1 MSDRMLNVNTAT
13 VEELKLIPG
22 VGDKIA
28 QLILRFKEIYGV
40 VRKAALILALRGDIS
55 PDVLDQIDFLVP
67 RMDDLFEIDIECLP
81 AVPKTNSW
89 EKPMVSFNKQ
99 QMASR
104 RSSPHESRSRSPESQ
119 DNLLEFYEKMSSPVE
134 KTLALLKKEFS
145 DNDGVHS
152 SRTSHTSPVNKKGDK
167 RPLLGSRQTHTSNDR
182 TTCGS
187 KSTGGPSASSR
198 VKSKL
203 STARDSRSRCYS
215 GSRSPDSHRSAIKQK
230 TTKTRKSSESRSRS
244 PSSKK
249 VARQHK
255 KIKTRNSSR
264 SRSGGRKPR
273 SNRSYS
279 RSSSGS
285 TSRWHSKRSYRKVV
299 KKNRSSSR
307 SGSRSSSVR
316 YHSMKSKKSHKSSQ
330 ADSRSSSRSP
340 SQSVGRGSTSRTGH
354 HSKRKVVRKNRKS
367 RSDSRSTRHSRKSVL
382 KHGKN
387 KTHRQSRS
395 TSRSSSRSSSRSLS
409 SHSRFHKGHTRSQ
422 KMTHS
427 NRHKKRH
434 NSSSSTSSSSSP
446 SPLKVKVTLDQKVKI
461 VEVKKI
467 IQFYFSVSLKVK
479 VTPSQKV
486 KVEER
491 SKGQRLSSSHSR
503 SRSHGRKKT
512 RSHKSK
518 RSKRQASTSSD
529 SDISDHRHSY
539 RHGNPG
545 KHPKALRFDGKTN
558 WLSFKK
564 KFNSYRKVMK
574 WSETESKDYLMWSLE
589 GKALDFFTITSD
601 IEKYS
606 FRKIIKRLEA
616 RFGVKE
622 LTETSKVKFQQTS
635 QRPDESL
642 EDWAD
647 RVMTLATPA
656 FVDFPED
663 HLKQEA
669 IAKFSQGCCDK
680 DAGKHACFEHPS
692 TMEEALNLVKHHQ
705 YISQGVDGK
714 QSKKG
719 NDVSVNAVQSTS
731 EDRSEQL
738 IASALKEFASKL
750 QVSPQPYQQSAD
762 EKWKSSVQCFFC
774 KNFGHFKKECR
785 IYQSWL
791 QKQQSKA
798 DNLSDHG
805 QDKESTYDTYQ
816 IGKVSLLKRK
826 KIDPQHSKESKFI
839 DRASCSKYITDS
851 DSMVPKPAGT
861 NSKSRLKKRSQAKN
875 VAVDSGTSSTKTYQ
889 KMFQGGTF
897 SNKRDQNLQDGTSS
911 TKTDQKFQDR
921 NLQGGTSS
929 TKTDQKFQDRNLQ
942 DGTSSTKT
950 DQKFQD
956 RNLQGG
962 TSGTKTDQKFQDR
975 NLQVGTSSTKTDQK
989 FQDRNLQV
997 GTSSTKTD
1005 QKFQDRNLQ
1014 VGTSSTKTDQKF
1026 QDRNLQVGTS
1036 GTKTDQKFQDRNL
1049 QDGTSSAKTDQK
1061 FQDGNLQVGT
1071 SSTKTDQKFQDRN
1084 LQVGTSSTKTDQKFQ
1099 DRNLQVGTSS
1109 TKTDQKFQDRNLQ
1122 GGTSGT
1128 KTDQKFQDRNL
1139 QDGTSCTKTNQK
1151 FQDGNLQDGT
1161 SSAKTVPKF
1170 QDGTS
1175 STKTDRDL
1183 QDGTSSAKTV
1193 RKFQDGTSSTKT
1205 DRNLQ
1210 DGTSSAKTVPKF
1222 QDGTSSTKTDR
1233 NLQDG
1238 TSSAKTVPKFQDGTS
1253 STKTDRNLQDGT
1265 SSAKTVRKFQDGTSS
1280 TKTDGN
1286 LQDGTSSAKTVPKF
1300 QDGTSSTR
1308 TDKKLQDGTSS
1319 AKTVR
1324 NFQDDTYCTKT
1335 DGEFLNYKREESVYI
1350 HQVRAGSS
1358 FVQLKV
1364 GSIDINARIDSGAEI
1379 TILLS
1384 KIYEKLYKAPAKVKE
1399 VGLQMADKDTV
1410 MKGFIIQPLKM
1421 KLGNQCFSER
1431 VYVASIGEDM
1441 LLGHDLLH
1449 HLGVCLD
1456 MRTDTLILNEEQIPV
1471 TTSFNNNTPTVARV
1485 SVKQKV
1491 RLPPNTRSRKQH
1503 QSIGRASSSPV
1514 FYRQK

>member
-1 MSDRMLNVNTAT
+1 MSDRMLNANTAT
-13 VEELKLIPG
+13 AEELKGIPG
-22 VGDKIA
+22 VNDKIA

-40 VRKAALILALRGDIS
+40 VRKEALILALRGDIS
-55 PDVLDQIDFLVP
+55 PDVLDQIDFSLP
-67 RMDDLFEIDIECLP
+67 RIDDPFDLDCLP
-81 AVPKTNSW
+81 AVPETNLW
-89 EKPMVSFNKQ
+89 EKPMVSFKKQ

-104 RSSPHESRSRSPESQ
+104 RSSPHESRSRSPESL

-145 DNDGVHS
+145 DKDELHS
-152 SRTSHTSPVNKKGDK
+152 SRTSHTSPVNKNGDK
-167 RPLLGSRQTHTSNDR
+167 RQLLGSRQTHTSNDR

-187 KSTGGPSASSR
+187 KSTGGTSASSR

-203 STARDSRSRCYS
+203 STARDSRSRCSS

-249 VARQHK
+249 VARQQK

-264 SRSGGRKPR
+264 SRSGGRKSR

-279 RSSSGS
+279 RSSSRS
-285 TSRWHSKRSYRKVV
+285 KSRSGHHSKRSYRKVV

-316 YHSMKSKKSHKSSQ
+316 YHSRKSKKSHKRSR

-340 SQSVGRGSTSRTGH
+340 SQSVRQGSTSRTGHHSKRKVVRKNRKSRSSSRSPSQSVGQSSTPRTGH

-387 KTHRQSRS
+387 KTHRRSRS

-409 SHSRFHKGHTRSQ
+409 SHSRFHKRHTRSQ
-422 KMTHS
+422 KMTHR

-434 NSSSSTSSSSSP
+434 NSSSSTSSYSSP
-446 SPLKVKVTLDQKVKI
+446 SPSRSRSHWTKRPESRKSKRSSSSSSQ
-461 VEVKKI
+461 
-467 IQFYFSVSLKVK
+467 S
-479 VTPSQKV
+479 PSRSRSHQAK
-486 KVEER
+486 R
-491 SKGQRLSSSHSR
+491 SKSRKSKRSSSSHSR

-518 RSKRQASTSSD
+518 RSKRQASSSSD
-529 SDISDHRHSY
+529 SDISYHRHSY
-539 RHGNPG
+539 RHGNPR

-606 FRKIIKRLEA
+606 FRRIVKKLEA

-622 LTETSKVKFQQTS
+622 LTETSKVKFQQAS

-647 RVMTLATPA
+647 RVMTVATPA
-656 FVDFPED
+656 FVDLPED
-663 HLKQEA
+663 HFKQEA

-705 YISQGVDGK
+705 YISQAVDGK

-731 EDRSEQL
+731 EDRIEQL
-738 IASALKEFASKL
+738 IASALEEFANKL
-750 QVSPQPYQQSAD
+750 QVSQQPYHQLSVNKTQQSAD
-762 EKWKSSVQCFFC
+762 EKWRSSLQCFFC
-774 KNFGHFKKECR
+774 KNFGHFKRECR
-785 IYQSWL
+785 VYQSWL

-798 DNLSDHG
+798 DNLSDQG
-805 QDKESTYDTYQ
+805 QDKECTYDTYQ

-826 KIDPQHSKESKFI
+826 NIEPQRSKESRVI

-851 DSMVPKPAGT
+851 DSMAPKPAGT
-861 NSKSRLKKRSQAKN
+861 NSKSRLKKISQAKK
-875 VAVDSGTSSTKTYQ
+875 VAVDSGTSSTKTVQ
-889 KMFQGGTF
+889 EMF
-897 SNKRDQNLQDGTSS
+897 QDGTSS
-911 TKTDQKFQDR
+911 TKTDRNLQDGTSSTRTEQKFQDGNLQGGTFSSKTEQKFQNR

-929 TKTDQKFQDRNLQ
+929 TKTDQKFQDRNIQGGTSSTKTEQKFQNRNLQ
-942 DGTSSTKT
+942 GGTSCTKTEQKFQNRNLQGGTSSTKTEQKFQNRNLQGGTSSTKTEQKFQNRNLQGGTSSTKT

-956 RNLQGG
+956 
-962 TSGTKTDQKFQDR
+962 SIF
-975 NLQVGTSSTKTDQK
+975 ST
-989 FQDRNLQV
+989 N
-997 GTSSTKTD
+997 
-1005 QKFQDRNLQ
+1005 
-1014 VGTSSTKTDQKF
+1014 
-1026 QDRNLQVGTS
+1026 
-1036 GTKTDQKFQDRNL
+1036 
-1049 QDGTSSAKTDQK
+1049 
-1061 FQDGNLQVGT
+1061 
-1071 SSTKTDQKFQDRN
+1071 
-1084 LQVGTSSTKTDQKFQ
+1084 
-1099 DRNLQVGTSS
+1099 
-1109 TKTDQKFQDRNLQ
+1109 
-1122 GGTSGT
+1122 
-1128 KTDQKFQDRNL
+1128 
-1139 QDGTSCTKTNQK
+1139 
-1151 FQDGNLQDGT
+1151 
-1161 SSAKTVPKF
+1161 
-1170 QDGTS
+1170 
-1175 STKTDRDL
+1175 
-1183 QDGTSSAKTV
+1183 
-1193 RKFQDGTSSTKT
+1193 T

-1222 QDGTSSTKTDR
+1222 QEGTSSTKTDG

-1238 TSSAKTVPKFQDGTS
+1238 TSSAKTVP
-1253 STKTDRNLQDGT
+1253 
-1265 SSAKTVRKFQDGTSS
+1265 KFQDGTSS

-1308 TDKKLQDGTSS
+1308 KDKKLQDGTSS

-1335 DGEFLNYKREESVYI
+1335 DGEFLNYKREEGVYI

-1364 GSIDINARIDSGAEI
+1364 GSIDVNARIDSGAEI
-1379 TILLS
+1379 TILSS
-1384 KIYEKLYKAPAKVKE
+1384 KIYEKLSKAPAKVKE

-1431 VYVASIGEDM
+1431 VYVASIGDDM

-1456 MRTDTLILNEEQIPV
+1456 LRTDTLILNEEQIPV
-1471 TTSFNNNTPTVARV
+1471 TTSFNNSTLTVARG

-1503 QSIGRASSSPV
+1503 QSIGRASSSPM
-1514 FYRQK
+1514 FHGQK

>member
-1 MSDRMLNVNTAT
+1 MSDRMLNANTAT
-13 VEELKLIPG
+13 AEELKGIPG
-22 VGDKIA
+22 VNDKIA

-40 VRKAALILALRGDIS
+40 VRKEALILALRGDIS
-55 PDVLDQIDFLVP
+55 PDVLDQIDFSLP
-67 RMDDLFEIDIECLP
+67 RIDDPFDLNCLP
-81 AVPKTNSW
+81 AVPKTNLW
-89 EKPMVSFNKQ
+89 EKPMVSFKKQ

-104 RSSPHESRSRSPESQ
+104 RSSPHESRSRSPESL

-145 DNDGVHS
+145 DKDELHS
-152 SRTSHTSPVNKKGDK
+152 SRTSHTSPVNKKSDK
-167 RPLLGSRQTHTSNDR
+167 RQLLGSGQTHTSNDQ

-203 STARDSRSRCYS
+203 STARDSTSRCSS

-244 PSSKK
+244 HSPSSKK
-249 VARQHK
+249 VARQQK
-255 KIKTRNSSR
+255 KIKIRSSSR
-264 SRSGGRKPR
+264 SRSGGRKSR

-285 TSRWHSKRSYRKVV
+285 TSRSGHHSKRSYRKVV

-316 YHSMKSKKSHKSSQ
+316 YHPMKSKKSHKRSR

-340 SQSVGRGSTSRTGH
+340 SQSVGQGSTSRTGH

-367 RSDSRSTRHSRKSVL
+367 RSDSRSKRHSRKSVL
-382 KHGKN
+382 KNGK
-387 KTHRQSRS
+387 KSHRRSRS
-395 TSRSSSRSSSRSLS
+395 TSRSSARSNSRSSS
-409 SHSRFHKGHTRSQ
+409 SHSRSHKRHTRSQ
-422 KMTHS
+422 KMKHS

-434 NSSSSTSSSSSP
+434 NSSSSMSSSSSRSP
-446 SPLKVKVTLDQKVKI
+446 SRSRSHRTK
-461 VEVKKI
+461 
-467 IQFYFSVSLKVK
+467 
-479 VTPSQKV
+479 
-486 KVEER
+486 R
-491 SKGQRLSSSHSR
+491 SKSRKSKRSSSSSSQSPSRSRSHQAKRSKSRKSKRSSSSHSR
-503 SRSHGRKKT
+503 SRSHGRRKT

-518 RSKRQASTSSD
+518 RSKRQVSSSSD

-539 RHGNPG
+539 RHGNPR

-558 WLSFKK
+558 WLSFKR

-589 GKALDFFTITSD
+589 GEALDFFTITSD
-601 IEKYS
+601 IERYS
-606 FRKIIKRLEA
+606 FRRIIKKLEA

-622 LTETSKVKFQQTS
+622 LTETSKVKFQQAS

-656 FVDFPED
+656 FVDLPED

-705 YISQGVDGK
+705 YISQAVDGK

-719 NDVSVNAVQSTS
+719 NDVLVNAVQSTS
-731 EDRSEQL
+731 EDRIEQL
-738 IASALKEFASKL
+738 IASALEEFANKL
-750 QVSPQPYQQSAD
+750 QVSQQPYHQLSVNKTQQSAD

-774 KNFGHFKKECR
+774 KNFGHFKRECR
-785 IYQSWL
+785 VYQSWL

-798 DNLSDHG
+798 DNLSDQG
-805 QDKESTYDTYQ
+805 QDKQSTYDTYQ

-826 KIDPQHSKESKFI
+826 NIEPQHSKESKVI
-839 DRASCSKYITDS
+839 ERASCSKYITDS
-851 DSMVPKPAGT
+851 DSMAPKPAGT
-861 NSKSRLKKRSQAKN
+861 NSKSRLKKTDQKFQDRNLQG
-875 VAVDSGTSSTKTYQ
+875 GTSSTKTEQ
-889 KMFQGGTF
+889 KFQDRNLQGGTSSTKAEQKF
-897 SNKRDQNLQDGTSS
+897 QDRNLQGGTSSTKTDHKFQDGNLQDGTSSTKTEQKFQDRNLQDGTSS
-911 TKTDQKFQDR
+911 TKTDQKFQDGNLQGGTSSTKTDQKFQDGNLQDGTSSTKTEQKFQDR

-929 TKTDQKFQDRNLQ
+929 TKTDQKFQDGNLQ

-950 DQKFQD
+950 VPKF
-956 RNLQGG
+956 
-962 TSGTKTDQKFQDR
+962 
-975 NLQVGTSSTKTDQK
+975 
-989 FQDRNLQV
+989 
-997 GTSSTKTD
+997 
-1005 QKFQDRNLQ
+1005 
-1014 VGTSSTKTDQKF
+1014 
-1026 QDRNLQVGTS
+1026 
-1036 GTKTDQKFQDRNL
+1036 
-1049 QDGTSSAKTDQK
+1049 QDGTSS
-1061 FQDGNLQVGT
+1061 
-1071 SSTKTDQKFQDRN
+1071 
-1084 LQVGTSSTKTDQKFQ
+1084 
-1099 DRNLQVGTSS
+1099 
-1109 TKTDQKFQDRNLQ
+1109 
-1122 GGTSGT
+1122 
-1128 KTDQKFQDRNL
+1128 
-1139 QDGTSCTKTNQK
+1139 TNT
-1151 FQDGNLQDGT
+1151 DGNLQDGT

-1175 STKTDRDL
+1175 STKTH
-1183 QDGTSSAKTV
+1183 
-1193 RKFQDGTSSTKT
+1193 
-1205 DRNLQ
+1205 RNLQ

-1222 QDGTSSTKTDR
+1222 QDGTCSTKKDR
-1233 NLQDG
+1233 
-1238 TSSAKTVPKFQDGTS
+1238 K
-1253 STKTDRNLQDGT
+1253 LQDGT
-1265 SSAKTVRKFQDGTSS
+1265 SSAKTVRKIQDGTFS

-1286 LQDGTSSAKTVPKF
+1286 LQG
-1300 QDGTSSTR
+1300 GTSSTKIDPKFQEGAFSTK
-1308 TDKKLQDGTSS
+1308 TDKKLQEGTFS
-1319 AKTVR
+1319 AKAVR

-1335 DGEFLNYKREESVYI
+1335 DGEFLNYKREEGVYI

-1379 TILLS
+1379 TILSS
-1384 KIYEKLYKAPAKVKE
+1384 KIYEKLNKAPAKVKD

-1431 VYVASIGEDM
+1431 VYVASIGDDM

-1503 QSIGRASSSPV
+1503 QSIGRASRSPM
-1514 FYRQK
+1514 FHRQK

>member
-1 MSDRMLNVNTAT
+1 MSDRMLNANTAT
-13 VEELKLIPG
+13 AEELKGIPG
-22 VGDKIA
+22 VNDKIA

-40 VRKAALILALRGDIS
+40 VRKEALILALRGDVS
-55 PDVLDQIDFLVP
+55 PDVLDQIDFSLP
-67 RMDDLFEIDIECLP
+67 RIDDPFDLDCLP
-81 AVPKTNSW
+81 AVPKTNLL
-89 EKPMVSFNKQ
+89 EKPMVSFKKQ

-104 RSSPHESRSRSPESQ
+104 RSSPHESRSRSPESLN
-119 DNLLEFYEKMSSPVE
+119 NLLEFYEKMSSPVE

-145 DNDGVHS
+145 DKDELHS

-167 RPLLGSRQTHTSNDR
+167 RQLLGSRQTYTSDDR

-187 KSTGGPSASSR
+187 KSTSGPSASSR

-203 STARDSRSRCYS
+203 STARDSRSRCSS

-249 VARQHK
+249 VARQQK

-264 SRSGGRKPR
+264 SRSGRRKSR
-273 SNRSYS
+273 LNRSYS
-279 RSSSGS
+279 RSSSRS
-285 TSRWHSKRSYRKVV
+285 KSRSGHHLKRSYRKVE

-316 YHSMKSKKSHKSSQ
+316 YHSRKSKKSHKSSQ

-382 KHGKN
+382 KHGKS
-387 KTHRQSRS
+387 KSHRRSRS
-395 TSRSSSRSSSRSLS
+395 TSRSSSRSNSRSSS
-409 SHSRFHKGHTRSQ
+409 SHSRSHKGHTRSQ
-422 KMTHS
+422 KVKHKS
-427 NRHKKRH
+427 RHKNRHH
-434 NSSSSTSSSSSP
+434 SSSSTSSSSCRSP
-446 SPLKVKVTLDQKVKI
+446 SRSRSHRTK
-461 VEVKKI
+461 
-467 IQFYFSVSLKVK
+467 
-479 VTPSQKV
+479 
-486 KVEER
+486 R
-491 SKGQRLSSSHSR
+491 SKSRKLKRSSSSSSQSPSRSRSHRTKRSKSRKLKRSSSSQSPSRSRSHRTKRSKSRKSKRSSSSSHSR
-503 SRSHGRKKT
+503 SRSQGRKKT
-512 RSHKSK
+512 RSHKSR
-518 RSKRQASTSSD
+518 RSKRHASLSSD
-529 SDISDHRHSY
+529 SDSSYHRHSY
-539 RHGNPG
+539 RHGNPR

-601 IEKYS
+601 IERYS
-606 FRKIIKRLEA
+606 FRKIIKKLEA

-622 LTETSKVKFQQTS
+622 LTETSKVKFQQAS

-656 FVDFPED
+656 FVDLPED

-705 YISQGVDGK
+705 YISQAVDGK
-714 QSKKG
+714 QSKKE

-731 EDRSEQL
+731 EDRIEQL
-738 IASALKEFASKL
+738 IASAIEEFANKL
-750 QVSPQPYQQSAD
+750 QVRQQPYHQPAVNKTQQSAD

-774 KNFGHFKKECR
+774 KNFGHLKRECR
-785 IYQSWL
+785 VYQSWL

-798 DNLSDHG
+798 DNLSDQG
-805 QDKESTYDTYQ
+805 QGKESTYDTFQ

-826 KIDPQHSKESKFI
+826 NIEPQHSKESKVI
-839 DRASCSKYITDS
+839 ERASCSKYTTDS
-851 DSMVPKPAGT
+851 DSMAPKPTGT

-875 VAVDSGTSSTKTYQ
+875 VAVDSGTSSTKTVQ

-897 SNKRDQNLQDGTSS
+897 STKTDRTLQDGTSSTKTEQKFQNRNLQGGTSSTKTEQKFQNRNLQDGTSSTKTEQKFQDRNLQDGTSSTKTDQKFQNRNLQDGTSSTKTEQKFQDRNLQDGTSS

-929 TKTDQKFQDRNLQ
+929 TKTDQKFQDGNLQ
-942 DGTSSTKT
+942 DGTSSTKTDQKFQDGNLQDGTSSTKTEQKFQDGNLQGGTSSTKTDQKFQDGNLQGGTSSTKT

-962 TSGTKTDQKFQDR
+962 TS
-975 NLQVGTSSTKTDQK
+975 STKTD
-989 FQDRNLQV
+989 
-997 GTSSTKTD
+997 
-1005 QKFQDRNLQ
+1005 
-1014 VGTSSTKTDQKF
+1014 
-1026 QDRNLQVGTS
+1026 
-1036 GTKTDQKFQDRNL
+1036 
-1049 QDGTSSAKTDQK
+1049 
-1061 FQDGNLQVGT
+1061 
-1071 SSTKTDQKFQDRN
+1071 
-1084 LQVGTSSTKTDQKFQ
+1084 
-1099 DRNLQVGTSS
+1099 
-1109 TKTDQKFQDRNLQ
+1109 
-1122 GGTSGT
+1122 
-1128 KTDQKFQDRNL
+1128 
-1139 QDGTSCTKTNQK
+1139 QK

-1161 SSAKTVPKF
+1161 SSTKTDQKF
-1170 QDGTS
+1170 QDGN
-1175 STKTDRDL
+1175 L
-1183 QDGTSSAKTV
+1183 
-1193 RKFQDGTSSTKT
+1193 QDGTSSTKT

-1233 NLQDG
+1233 KLQDGTSSAETVPKFQEGTSSTKTDGNLQDG
-1238 TSSAKTVPKFQDGTS
+1238 TSSAKTVPMFQDGTS
-1253 STKTDRNLQDGT
+1253 STKTN
-1265 SSAKTVRKFQDGTSS
+1265 
-1280 TKTDGN
+1280 GN

-1308 TDKKLQDGTSS
+1308 KDKKLQEGTFS

-1335 DGEFLNYKREESVYI
+1335 DGEFLNYKREEGVYI

-1379 TILLS
+1379 TILSS

-1503 QSIGRASSSPV
+1503 QSIGRASSSPM
-1514 FYRQK
+1514 FHRQK

>member
-1 MSDRMLNVNTAT
+1 MSDRMLNANTAT
-13 VEELKLIPG
+13 AEELKGIPG
-22 VGDKIA
+22 VNDKIA

-40 VRKAALILALRGDIS
+40 VRKETLILALRGDIS
-55 PDVLDQIDFLVP
+55 PDVLDQIDFSLP
-67 RMDDLFEIDIECLP
+67 RIDDPFDLNCLP
-81 AVPKTNSW
+81 AVPKTNLW
-89 EKPMVSFNKQ
+89 EKPMVLFKKQ

-104 RSSPHESRSRSPESQ
+104 RSSPHESRSRSPESL

-145 DNDGVHS
+145 DKDELHS

-167 RPLLGSRQTHTSNDR
+167 RQLLGSRQ

-203 STARDSRSRCYS
+203 STARDSRSRCSS

-249 VARQHK
+249 VARQQK

-264 SRSGGRKPR
+264 SGGRKSR
-273 SNRSYS
+273 LNRSYS
-279 RSSSGS
+279 RSSSRSKSGS
-285 TSRWHSKRSYRKVV
+285 GHHLKKSYRKVE

-307 SGSRSSSVR
+307 SSSVR
-316 YHSMKSKKSHKSSQ
+316 YHLRKSKKSHKSSQ

-340 SQSVGRGSTSRTGH
+340 SQSVGRGSTSR
-354 HSKRKVVRKNRKS
+354 
-367 RSDSRSTRHSRKSVL
+367 
-382 KHGKN
+382 
-387 KTHRQSRS
+387 S
-395 TSRSSSRSSSRSLS
+395 TSRSSSRSNSRSSS
-409 SHSRFHKGHTRSQ
+409 SHSRSHKRHTRSQ
-422 KMTHS
+422 KMKHS

-446 SPLKVKVTLDQKVKI
+446 SPSRSRSHWTK
-461 VEVKKI
+461 
-467 IQFYFSVSLKVK
+467 
-479 VTPSQKV
+479 
-486 KVEER
+486 R
-491 SKGQRLSSSHSR
+491 SKSRKSKRSSSSSSQSPSKSRSHRTKRSKSRKSKRSSSSSHSR

-512 RSHKSK
+512 RSHKSR
-518 RSKRQASTSSD
+518 RSKRHASSSSD
-529 SDISDHRHSY
+529 SDSSYHRHSY
-539 RHGNPG
+539 QHGNPR

-606 FRKIIKRLEA
+606 FRRIIKKLEA

-622 LTETSKVKFQQTS
+622 LTETSKVKFQQAS

-656 FVDFPED
+656 FVDLPED

-705 YISQGVDGK
+705 YISQAVDGK

-731 EDRSEQL
+731 EDRIEQL
-738 IASALKEFASKL
+738 IASALEEFANKL
-750 QVSPQPYQQSAD
+750 QVSQQPYHQLSVNKTQQSAD
-762 EKWKSSVQCFFC
+762 EKWKSSAQCFFC
-774 KNFGHFKKECR
+774 KNFGHLKRECR
-785 IYQSWL
+785 VYQSWL

-798 DNLSDHG
+798 DNLSDQG
-805 QDKESTYDTYQ
+805 QDKESTYDTFQ

-826 KIDPQHSKESKFI
+826 NLEPQHSKESKLI
-839 DRASCSKYITDS
+839 DRASCPKYITDS
-851 DSMVPKPAGT
+851 DSMAPKPAGT

-875 VAVDSGTSSTKTYQ
+875 VAVDSGTSSTKTDQ
-889 KMFQGGTF
+889 KFQDG
-897 SNKRDQNLQDGTSS
+897 NLQGGTSS

-929 TKTDQKFQDRNLQ
+929 TKTDQKFQDGNLQGGTSSTKTDQKFQDGNLQGGTSSTKTDQKFQDGNLQGGTSSTKTDRKFQDRNLQ
-942 DGTSSTKT
+942 DGTSSTKTEQKFQARNLQGGTYSTKT

-962 TSGTKTDQKFQDR
+962 TSCTKTDQKFQDGNLQGGTSSTKTDRKFQDR
-975 NLQVGTSSTKTDQK
+975 NLQGGTSCTKTEQKFQNRNLQGGTSSTKTDQK
-989 FQDRNLQV
+989 FQE

-1005 QKFQDRNLQ
+1005 
-1014 VGTSSTKTDQKF
+1014 G
-1026 QDRNLQVGTS
+1026 
-1036 GTKTDQKFQDRNL
+1036 NL
-1049 QDGTSSAKTDQK
+1049 QDGTSSAETVPK
-1061 FQDGNLQVGT
+1061 FQDGT
-1071 SSTKTDQKFQDRN
+1071 SSTKTDGNLQDGTSSAETVPKFQE
-1084 LQVGTSSTKTDQKFQ
+1084 GTSSTKT
-1099 DRNLQVGTSS
+1099 
-1109 TKTDQKFQDRNLQ
+1109 
-1122 GGTSGT
+1122 
-1128 KTDQKFQDRNL
+1128 
-1139 QDGTSCTKTNQK
+1139 
-1151 FQDGNLQDGT
+1151 DGNLQDGT
-1161 SSAKTVPKF
+1161 SSAKTVPMF

-1175 STKTDRDL
+1175 STKT
-1183 QDGTSSAKTV
+1183 
-1193 RKFQDGTSSTKT
+1193 
-1205 DRNLQ
+1205 N
-1210 DGTSSAKTVPKF
+1210 
-1222 QDGTSSTKTDR
+1222 
-1233 NLQDG
+1233 
-1238 TSSAKTVPKFQDGTS
+1238 
-1253 STKTDRNLQDGT
+1253 
-1265 SSAKTVRKFQDGTSS
+1265 
-1280 TKTDGN
+1280 GN

-1308 TDKKLQDGTSS
+1308 KDKKLQEGTFS

-1324 NFQDDTYCTKT
+1324 NFPDDTYCTKT
-1335 DGEFLNYKREESVYI
+1335 DGEFLNYKREEGVYI

-1379 TILLS
+1379 TILSS

-1399 VGLQMADKDTV
+1399 VGLQMADKDTL

-1491 RLPPNTRSRKQH
+1491 RLPPSTRSRKQH
-1503 QSIGRASSSPV
+1503 QSIGRASSSPM
-1514 FYRQK
+1514 FHRQK

>member
-1 MSDRMLNVNTAT
+1 MSDRMLNANTAT
-13 VEELKLIPG
+13 AEELKGIPG
-22 VGDKIA
+22 VNDKIA

-40 VRKAALILALRGDIS
+40 VRKEALILALQGDIS
-55 PDVLDQIDFLVP
+55 PDVLDQIDFSLP
-67 RMDDLFEIDIECLP
+67 RIDDPFDLDCLP
-81 AVPKTNSW
+81 AVPKTNFW
-89 EKPMVSFNKQ
+89 EKRMVSFNKQ

-104 RSSPHESRSRSPESQ
+104 QSSPHESRSRSPESL
-119 DNLLEFYEKMSSPVE
+119 DNLLEFYEKMSSPFE

-145 DNDGVHS
+145 DKEELHP

-167 RPLLGSRQTHTSNDR
+167 RQLLGSRQTHTSNDR

-203 STARDSRSRCYS
+203 STARDSRSRCSS

-249 VARQHK
+249 VARQQK

-264 SRSGGRKPR
+264 SGGRKSR

-279 RSSSGS
+279 RSSSRS
-285 TSRWHSKRSYRKVV
+285 KSRSGHHSKRSYRKVV

-307 SGSRSSSVR
+307 SSSVR
-316 YHSMKSKKSHKSSQ
+316 YHSRKSKKSHKRSR
-330 ADSRSSSRSP
+330 ADSSSRSP
-340 SQSVGRGSTSRTGH
+340 SQSVGQDSTSRTRH

-382 KHGKN
+382 KHW
-387 KTHRQSRS
+387 KTQRRSRS

-409 SHSRFHKGHTRSQ
+409 SHSRSHKGHTRSQ
-422 KMTHS
+422 KMKHR

-434 NSSSSTSSSSSP
+434 NSSSSTSSSSSL
-446 SPLKVKVTLDQKVKI
+446 SP
-461 VEVKKI
+461 
-467 IQFYFSVSLKVK
+467 
-479 VTPSQKV
+479 
-486 KVEER
+486 
-491 SKGQRLSSSHSR
+491 SR
-503 SRSHGRKKT
+503 SRSHWTKRSKSRKSKRSSSSSSQSPSRSRSHQAKRSKSRKSKRSSSSYSRSRSQSRKKT

-518 RSKRQASTSSD
+518 RSKSQTSSSSD

-539 RHGNPG
+539 RHGNPR

-564 KFNSYRKVMK
+564 KFNSYRKVMV

-606 FRKIIKRLEA
+606 FRRIIKKLEA

-622 LTETSKVKFQQTS
+622 LTETSKVKFQQAS

-656 FVDFPED
+656 FVDLPED

-705 YISQGVDGK
+705 YISQAVDGK

-731 EDRSEQL
+731 EDRIEQL
-738 IASALKEFASKL
+738 IASALEEFANKL
-750 QVSPQPYQQSAD
+750 QVSQQPYHQLSVNKTQQSAH

-774 KNFGHFKKECR
+774 KNFGHLKRECR
-785 IYQSWL
+785 VYQSWL

-798 DNLSDHG
+798 DNLSDQG
-805 QDKESTYDTYQ
+805 QGKESTYDTYQ

-826 KIDPQHSKESKFI
+826 NIEPQHSKESKVI
-839 DRASCSKYITDS
+839 ERASCSKYTTDS
-851 DSMVPKPAGT
+851 DSMAPKPTGT

-875 VAVDSGTSSTKTYQ
+875 VAVDSGTSSTKTVQ

-897 SNKRDQNLQDGTSS
+897 STKTDQTLQDGTSSTKTVQKMFQGGTFSTKTDQTLQDGTSSTKTEQKFQNRNLQGGTSSTKTDQKFQNRNLQDGTSSTKTEQKFQDRNLQDGTSS
-911 TKTDQKFQDR
+911 TKTDQKFQERNLQGGTSSTKTDQKFQDG

-956 RNLQGG
+956 
-962 TSGTKTDQKFQDR
+962 
-975 NLQVGTSSTKTDQK
+975 
-989 FQDRNLQV
+989 
-997 GTSSTKTD
+997 
-1005 QKFQDRNLQ
+1005 
-1014 VGTSSTKTDQKF
+1014 
-1026 QDRNLQVGTS
+1026 
-1036 GTKTDQKFQDRNL
+1036 
-1049 QDGTSSAKTDQK
+1049 
-1061 FQDGNLQVGT
+1061 
-1071 SSTKTDQKFQDRN
+1071 
-1084 LQVGTSSTKTDQKFQ
+1084 
-1099 DRNLQVGTSS
+1099 
-1109 TKTDQKFQDRNLQ
+1109 
-1122 GGTSGT
+1122 
-1128 KTDQKFQDRNL
+1128 
-1139 QDGTSCTKTNQK
+1139 
-1151 FQDGNLQDGT
+1151 GNLQDGT
-1161 SSAKTVPKF
+1161 SSTKTEQKF
-1170 QDGTS
+1170 Q
-1175 STKTDRDL
+1175 
-1183 QDGTSSAKTV
+1183 
-1193 RKFQDGTSSTKT
+1193 

-1222 QDGTSSTKTDR
+1222 QDGTSSTKADR

-1238 TSSAKTVPKFQDGTS
+1238 TSSVKTVPKFQDGTS
-1253 STKTDRNLQDGT
+1253 STKTDRKLQDGT
-1265 SSAKTVRKFQDGTSS
+1265 SCAKTVSKIQDGTFS

-1286 LQDGTSSAKTVPKF
+1286 LQG
-1300 QDGTSSTR
+1300 GTSSTKIDPKFQEGAFSTK
-1308 TDKKLQDGTSS
+1308 TDKKLQEGTFS
-1319 AKTVR
+1319 AKAVR

-1335 DGEFLNYKREESVYI
+1335 DGEFLNYKREEGVYI

-1379 TILLS
+1379 TILSS
-1384 KIYEKLYKAPAKVKE
+1384 KIYEKLNKAPAKVKE

-1431 VYVASIGEDM
+1431 VYVASIGDDM

-1503 QSIGRASSSPV
+1503 QSIGRASSSPM
-1514 FYRQK
+1514 FHRQK

>member
-1 MSDRMLNVNTAT
+1 MSDRMLNANTAT
-13 VEELKLIPG
+13 AEELKGIPG
-22 VGDKIA
+22 VNDKIA

-40 VRKAALILALRGDIS
+40 VRKEALILALRGDIS
-55 PDVLDQIDFLVP
+55 PDVLDQIDFSLP
-67 RMDDLFEIDIECLP
+67 RIDDPFDLDCLP
-81 AVPKTNSW
+81 AVPKTNFW

-104 RSSPHESRSRSPESQ
+104 QSSPHESRSRSPESL
-119 DNLLEFYEKMSSPVE
+119 DNLLEFYEKMSSPFE

-145 DNDGVHS
+145 DKEELHP

-167 RPLLGSRQTHTSNDR
+167 RQLLGSRQTHTSNDR

-203 STARDSRSRCYS
+203 STARDSRSRCSS

-249 VARQHK
+249 VARQQK

-264 SRSGGRKPR
+264 SRGRKSR

-279 RSSSGS
+279 RSSSRS
-285 TSRWHSKRSYRKVV
+285 KSRSGHHSKRSYRKVV

-316 YHSMKSKKSHKSSQ
+316 YHSRKSKKSHKRSR

-340 SQSVGRGSTSRTGH
+340 SQSVGQDSTSRTRH

-382 KHGKN
+382 KHW
-387 KTHRQSRS
+387 KTHRRSRS
-395 TSRSSSRSSSRSLS
+395 ISRSSSRSSSRSLS
-409 SHSRFHKGHTRSQ
+409 SHSRSHKGHTRSQ
-422 KMTHS
+422 KMKHR

-434 NSSSSTSSSSSP
+434 NSSSSTSSSSSLSP
-446 SPLKVKVTLDQKVKI
+446 SRSHWTK
-461 VEVKKI
+461 
-467 IQFYFSVSLKVK
+467 
-479 VTPSQKV
+479 
-486 KVEER
+486 R
-491 SKGQRLSSSHSR
+491 SKSRKSKRSSSSSSQSPSR
-503 SRSHGRKKT
+503 SRSHQAKRSKSRKSKRSSSSYSRSRSQSRKKT

-518 RSKRQASTSSD
+518 RSKSHTSSSSD

-539 RHGNPG
+539 RHGNPR

-606 FRKIIKRLEA
+606 FRRIIKKLEA

-622 LTETSKVKFQQTS
+622 LTETSKVKFQQAS

-656 FVDFPED
+656 FVDLPED

-705 YISQGVDGK
+705 YISQAVDGK

-731 EDRSEQL
+731 EDRIEQL

-798 DNLSDHG
+798 DNLSDQG
-805 QDKESTYDTYQ
+805 QDKESTYETYQ
-816 IGKVSLLKRK
+816 IGKVSILNRK
-826 KIDPQHSKESKFI
+826 NIEHQHSKESKLI

-851 DSMVPKPAGT
+851 DSMASKPAGT

-875 VAVDSGTSSTKTYQ
+875 VAVDSGTSSTKIVQ

-897 SNKRDQNLQDGTSS
+897 STKTDRTLQDGTSSTKTEQKFQDGNLQGGTSS
-911 TKTDQKFQDR
+911 TKTDQKFQDGNLQDGTSCTKTDQKFQDG

-950 DQKFQD
+950 
-956 RNLQGG
+956 
-962 TSGTKTDQKFQDR
+962 
-975 NLQVGTSSTKTDQK
+975 
-989 FQDRNLQV
+989 
-997 GTSSTKTD
+997 
-1005 QKFQDRNLQ
+1005 
-1014 VGTSSTKTDQKF
+1014 
-1026 QDRNLQVGTS
+1026 
-1036 GTKTDQKFQDRNL
+1036 
-1049 QDGTSSAKTDQK
+1049 
-1061 FQDGNLQVGT
+1061 
-1071 SSTKTDQKFQDRN
+1071 
-1084 LQVGTSSTKTDQKFQ
+1084 
-1099 DRNLQVGTSS
+1099 
-1109 TKTDQKFQDRNLQ
+1109 
-1122 GGTSGT
+1122 
-1128 KTDQKFQDRNL
+1128 
-1139 QDGTSCTKTNQK
+1139 
-1151 FQDGNLQDGT
+1151 
-1161 SSAKTVPKF
+1161 VP
-1170 QDGTS
+1170 
-1175 STKTDRDL
+1175 
-1183 QDGTSSAKTV
+1183 
-1193 RKFQDGTSSTKT
+1193 KFQDGTSSTKT

-1265 SSAKTVRKFQDGTSS
+1265 SSAKTVPKFQDGTSS
-1280 TKTDGN
+1280 TKTDKK
-1286 LQDGTSSAKTVPKF
+1286 LQDGTSSAKTVPKI
-1300 QDGTSSTR
+1300 QDGTFSTKTDGNLQGGTSSTKIDPKFQEGAFSTK
-1308 TDKKLQDGTSS
+1308 TDKKLQEGTFS

-1364 GSIDINARIDSGAEI
+1364 GSIDINARIDLGAEI
-1379 TILLS
+1379 TILSS
-1384 KIYEKLYKAPAKVKE
+1384 KIYEKLNKAPAKVKE

-1431 VYVASIGEDM
+1431 VYVASIGDDM

-1456 MRTDTLILNEEQIPV
+1456 MRTDTLILNGEQIPV

-1503 QSIGRASSSPV
+1503 QSIGRASSSPM
-1514 FYRQK
+1514 FHRQK

>member
-1 MSDRMLNVNTAT
+1 MSDRMLNANTAT
-13 VEELKLIPG
+13 GEELKGIPG
-22 VGDKIA
+22 VNDKIA

-40 VRKAALILALRGDIS
+40 VRKEALILALRGDVS
-55 PDVLDQIDFLVP
+55 PDVLDQIDFSLP
-67 RMDDLFEIDIECLP
+67 RIDDPFDLDCLP
-81 AVPKTNSW
+81 AVPKTNLL
-89 EKPMVSFNKQ
+89 EKPMVSFKKQ

-104 RSSPHESRSRSPESQ
+104 RSSTHESRSRSPESK
-119 DNLLEFYEKMSSPVE
+119 DNLLEFYEKMSTPVE

-145 DNDGVHS
+145 DNDGLHS

-167 RPLLGSRQTHTSNDR
+167 RQLLGSRQTHTSNDR
-182 TTCGS
+182 TICGS

-203 STARDSRSRCYS
+203 STAKDSRSRCSS

-249 VARQHK
+249 VARQQK

-264 SRSGGRKPR
+264 SRSGGRKSR
-273 SNRSYS
+273 LNRSYS
-279 RSSSGS
+279 RSSSRS
-285 TSRWHSKRSYRKVV
+285 KSRSGRHLKRSYRKVE

-316 YHSMKSKKSHKSSQ
+316 YHSRKSKKSHKSSQ

-340 SQSVGRGSTSRTGH
+340 SQSVGRGSASRTGH
-354 HSKRKVVRKNRKS
+354 HSKRKVVRKNSKS

-387 KTHRQSRS
+387 KSHRRSRS
-395 TSRSSSRSSSRSLS
+395 TSRSSSRSNSRSSS
-409 SHSRFHKGHTRSQ
+409 SHSRSHKGHTRSQ
-422 KMTHS
+422 KVKHRS
-427 NRHKKRH
+427 RHKNRPH
-434 NSSSSTSSSSSP
+434 SSSSTSSSSCRSP
-446 SPLKVKVTLDQKVKI
+446 SWSRSHRTK
-461 VEVKKI
+461 
-467 IQFYFSVSLKVK
+467 
-479 VTPSQKV
+479 
-486 KVEER
+486 R
-491 SKGQRLSSSHSR
+491 SKSRKLKRSSSSSSQSPSRSRSHRTKRSKSRKLKRSSSSSSQSPSRSRSHRTKRSKSKKSKRSSSSSHSR
-503 SRSHGRKKT
+503 SRSRGRKKT
-512 RSHKSK
+512 RSHKSR
-518 RSKRQASTSSD
+518 RSKRHASLSSD
-529 SDISDHRHSY
+529 SDSSYHRHSY
-539 RHGNPG
+539 RHGNPR

-589 GKALDFFTITSD
+589 GKALDFFTISSD

-606 FRKIIKRLEA
+606 FRRIIKKLEA

-622 LTETSKVKFQQTS
+622 LTETSKVKFQQAS

-656 FVDFPED
+656 FVDLPED

-705 YISQGVDGK
+705 YISQAVDGK

-731 EDRSEQL
+731 EDRIEQL
-738 IASALKEFASKL
+738 IASALEEFANKL
-750 QVSPQPYQQSAD
+750 QVSQQPYHQLSVNKTQQSAD

-774 KNFGHFKKECR
+774 KNFGHLKRECR
-785 IYQSWL
+785 VYQSWL

-798 DNLSDHG
+798 DNLSDQG
-805 QDKESTYDTYQ
+805 QGKESTYDTFQ

-826 KIDPQHSKESKFI
+826 NIEPQYSKESKVI
-839 DRASCSKYITDS
+839 ERASCSKYTTDS
-851 DSMVPKPAGT
+851 DSMAPKPTGT

-875 VAVDSGTSSTKTYQ
+875 VAVDSGTSSTKTVQ

-897 SNKRDQNLQDGTSS
+897 STRTDRTLQDGTSSTKTEKKFQNRNLQDGTSSTRTEQKFQDRNLQDGTSS

-929 TKTDQKFQDRNLQ
+929 TKTDQKFQD
-942 DGTSSTKT
+942 
-950 DQKFQD
+950 
-956 RNLQGG
+956 
-962 TSGTKTDQKFQDR
+962 
-975 NLQVGTSSTKTDQK
+975 
-989 FQDRNLQV
+989 
-997 GTSSTKTD
+997 
-1005 QKFQDRNLQ
+1005 
-1014 VGTSSTKTDQKF
+1014 
-1026 QDRNLQVGTS
+1026 
-1036 GTKTDQKFQDRNL
+1036 
-1049 QDGTSSAKTDQK
+1049 
-1061 FQDGNLQVGT
+1061 GNLQVGT
-1071 SSTKTDQKFQDRN
+1071 SSTKTDQKFQDGN
-1084 LQVGTSSTKTDQKFQ
+1084 LQGGTSSTKTDQKFQ
-1099 DRNLQVGTSS
+1099 DGNLQGGTSS
-1109 TKTDQKFQDRNLQ
+1109 TKTDQKFQDGNLQ
-1122 GGTSGT
+1122 GGTSST
-1128 KTDQKFQDRNL
+1128 KTDQKFQDENL
-1139 QDGTSCTKTNQK
+1139 QGGTSSTKTEQK
-1151 FQDGNLQDGT
+1151 FQDRNLQDGT

-1175 STKTDRDL
+1175 STK
-1183 QDGTSSAKTV
+1183 A
-1193 RKFQDGTSSTKT
+1193 

-1253 STKTDRNLQDGT
+1253 STKTDR
-1265 SSAKTVRKFQDGTSS
+1265 K
-1280 TKTDGN
+1280 
-1286 LQDGTSSAKTVPKF
+1286 LQDGTSSAKTVPKI
-1300 QDGTSSTR
+1300 QDGTFSTKTDGNLQGGTSSTKIDSKFQEGAFSTK
-1308 TDKKLQDGTSS
+1308 TDKKLQEGTFS

-1379 TILLS
+1379 TILSS

-1503 QSIGRASSSPV
+1503 QSIGRASSSPM
-1514 FYRQK
+1514 FHRQK